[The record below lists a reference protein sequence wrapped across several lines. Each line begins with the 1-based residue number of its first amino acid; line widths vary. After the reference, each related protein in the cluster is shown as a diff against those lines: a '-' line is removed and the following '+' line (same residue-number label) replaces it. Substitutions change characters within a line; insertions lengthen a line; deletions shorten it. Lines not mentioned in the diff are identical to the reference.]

1 MCVRGDLSICPELG
15 PPAVCQLREE
25 LVHCC
30 VRGHR
35 PQGAAT
41 RVLTMGVGGVGG
53 GGELLPTA
61 TGTFGSI
68 STSPHPLNCI
78 SFARHLHYIC

>member
-41 RVLTMGVGGVGG
+41 RVLTTGVGGVGG
-53 GGELLPTA
+53 EASYCPRQQGRLA
-61 TGTFGSI
+61 QF
-68 STSPHPLNCI
+68 PHLRTP
-78 SFARHLHYIC
+78 